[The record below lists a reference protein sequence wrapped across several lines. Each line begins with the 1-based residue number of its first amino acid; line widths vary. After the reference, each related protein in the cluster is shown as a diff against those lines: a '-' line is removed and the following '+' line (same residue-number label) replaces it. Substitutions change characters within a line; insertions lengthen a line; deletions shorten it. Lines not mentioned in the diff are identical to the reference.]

1 MKHIVDVDQIIK
13 GEVDYSEIEGRYAFI
28 TMKAGMTGFD
38 WKKAFKALNI
48 MSEQGW
54 RYRDW
59 IGATL
64 GGFRDW
70 IGATLGGFLME
81 RVQLSEQII

>member
-1 MKHIVDVDQIIK
+1 MTHIVDADQIIK
-13 GEVDYSEIEGRYAFI
+13 GEVNYSEIEGRYVFI
-28 TMKAGMTGFD
+28 PVRAGIKGFD

-64 GGFRDW
+64 GGY
-70 IGATLGGFLME
+70 LME
-81 RVQLSEQII
+81 RERISEQVI